1 MFVMGAIHVLSK
13 SMKEMLALP
22 FSGNFHT
29 DAIDATYFFFFLLSG
44 MPSEFTLK
52 YCGGAMIQWW

>member
-29 DAIDATYFFFFLLSG
+29 DAIDATYLFYFYFF
-44 MPSEFTLK
+44 
-52 YCGGAMIQWW
+52 AVRDAI